1 MNTILITGGTG
12 HLGRKVVRLLIAK
25 GCKVRVLSTKTGLHD
40 KHGNVTYYT
49 GDLSEN
55 TGLKEAVDGVDI
67 IIHCASNPQN
77 FQQVDIEGTKN
88 LLKVIAGNSI
98 KHFVYISIVG
108 VDKSSFPYY
117 QAKFEVEKL
126 LSGSGLPCTIVRTTQ
141 FHHFVL
147 KMIQNLISE
156 NAGNPSVLKIPQGL
170 KFQSLSAHE
179 VAELLVGLSSEPPKG
194 LLPDFG
200 GPEILSFED
209 MAASYL
215 KVFQPHREIQPEAT
229 DDIRHEVFRSGINLC
244 PGNTFGKQS
253 WEMFLKTINHK
264 TEMPTANKTKEK
276 KSGSGKFKIL
286 WNALAITLLA
296 GLVFWGLAVFFHI
309 GDKEF
314 TEDAQVEEYIS
325 PVNTKVSG
333 YLKEIRFDEHQAVH
347 QGDTIAIIDD
357 REYVIQL
364 QQALAVLKEAQAGK
378 TVVHS
383 DVGISQNST
392 TISNANL
399 EEVKARLLNQEQN
412 LRRYENLLKEDVIPQ
427 YQYDEVKTEY
437 DALKARYEALLHQRH
452 STQLNTQAV
461 TDKLELSD
469 AGIMKAQAAVDMAKL
484 NIAYCY
490 ITAPYDGI
498 MGRRKIT
505 EDQLVQAGQT
515 LTTIVKEGDKWVTAN
530 YTEAQIASIRIGDRM
545 RIKVDAI
552 KDKTYTGEV
561 TAISGATGSRYS
573 TTPVDNSTGNFVK
586 VQQRIPV
593 RIRFLDTEKDMEK
606 VRAGMNVQVSKL

>member
-12 HLGRKVVRLLIAK
+12 HLGRKVVRSLITK

-49 GDLSEN
+49 GNLSEN
-55 TGLKEAVDGVDI
+55 TGLKEAVDGVDT
-67 IIHCASNPQN
+67 IIHCASNPKN
-77 FQQVDIEGTKN
+77 FQQADVEGTKN
-88 LLKVIAGNSI
+88 LLKAIAGNSI

-108 VDKSSFPYY
+108 IDKSSFPYY
-117 QAKFEVEKL
+117 QAKLEIEKM

-147 KMIQNLISE
+147 NRIQDLISE
-156 NAGNPSVLKIPQGL
+156 NAGNKSVLKIPQGL
-170 KFQSLSAHE
+170 KFQSISTHE
-179 VAELLVGLSSEPPKG
+179 VADLLAELSLQTPKG

-200 GPEILSFED
+200 GPEVLSFED
-209 MAASYL
+209 MTAEYL
-215 KVFQPHREIQPEAT
+215 EAFQLHRKIQPEAT
-229 DDIRHEVFRSGINLC
+229 DNICHEVFRSGINLC
-244 PGNTFGKQS
+244 PGNTFGKQT

-264 TEMPTANKTKEK
+264 TEMPAANKTNK
-276 KSGSGKFKIL
+276 KRSGSGKFKIL
-286 WNALAITLLA
+286 WNALAITVLA

-347 QGDTIAIIDD
+347 KGDTLAVIDD

-437 DALKARYEALLHQRH
+437 DALKARYEALLHQKH

-469 AGIMKAQAAVDMAKL
+469 AGIMKARAAVDMAKL

-606 VRAGMNVQVSKL
+606 VRAGMNAQVSKL